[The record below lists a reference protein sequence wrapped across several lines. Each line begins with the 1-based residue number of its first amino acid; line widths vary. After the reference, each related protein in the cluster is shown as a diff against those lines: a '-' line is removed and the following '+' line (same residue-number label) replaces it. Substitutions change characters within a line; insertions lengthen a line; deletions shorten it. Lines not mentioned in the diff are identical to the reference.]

1 MSASFDDVVHR
12 LRRDRITLSVFFFIS
27 GLIFS
32 TFTSRIPGLQ
42 QRFAMNNAQ
51 LGVLLACLPVGLIV
65 SMPFAGVITHKFS
78 IKKLLFL
85 ASLNYLAMLL
95 ILGFSTHVW
104 QLYVV
109 LFLFGATRTFFNIS
123 INTMSVLLQS
133 KYQKKIINSF
143 HGIWSLAALIG
154 ALLSL
159 LFIGNEISIHLHVI
173 VVSILCFVLILF
185 FYGFIPEAS
194 STKNQFNVVAIKQK
208 SLFFLGFIAFCCMF
222 CEGIMSDWSG
232 IYFSKI
238 GNVTDKY
245 YVVGYTFYL
254 TTMLIGRFVG
264 DKLTARF
271 GEYSIIKLSSLFLSV
286 GFLIAIIFT
295 HPALIVVGFV
305 LVGFGVSCI
314 IPITFLLSSKIT
326 SIPIGVAISTISL
339 MGYVGFLIGPP
350 IIGFISNEFNLRWA
364 FLTCFFFSV
373 MIGFFAKK
381 QGS

>member
-1 MSASFDDVVHR
+1 
-12 LRRDRITLSVFFFIS
+12 
-27 GLIFS
+27 
-32 TFTSRIPGLQ
+32 
-42 QRFAMNNAQ
+42 
-51 LGVLLACLPVGLIV
+51 
-65 SMPFAGVITHKFS
+65 
-78 IKKLLFL
+78 
-85 ASLNYLAMLL
+85 
-95 ILGFSTHVW
+95 
-104 QLYVV
+104 
-109 LFLFGATRTFFNIS
+109 
-123 INTMSVLLQS
+123 
-133 KYQKKIINSF
+133 
-143 HGIWSLAALIG
+143 
-154 ALLSL
+154 
-159 LFIGNEISIHLHVI
+159 
-173 VVSILCFVLILF
+173 
-185 FYGFIPEAS
+185 
-194 STKNQFNVVAIKQK
+194 
-208 SLFFLGFIAFCCMF
+208 MF